1 MLDIRYRSLRNQ
13 IFSSDSR
20 FEYSRALR
28 RKRLGSLRRSASGE
42 AVLKIAD
49 LLLSLSIRL
58 FLVFTFLTLFLFV
71 LERGV
76 FAASFSLNPE
86 IVSTQAGQEFSV
98 DVLIN
103 TQKTSVDGAD
113 VVLTYNSEKLEVVKI
128 EGGEA
133 FGDYPIQKAES
144 GLVKITGIAASQG
157 PFFSG
162 EARFASVRFKALS
175 GGEEGIRID
184 FADDSTV
191 ESNIAAHGSAVDILS
206 EASDSLLYISGGS
219 TASKSDKKQVAGR
232 ILLIFFYLVIT
243 AAVAF
248 FAYRWWV
255 SRSKADELFV
265 PESVPLDRPPPG

>member
-1 MLDIRYRSLRNQ
+1 MLD
-13 IFSSDSR
+13 
-20 FEYSRALR
+20 
-28 RKRLGSLRRSASGE
+28 
-42 AVLKIAD
+42 KISD
-49 LLLSLSIRL
+49 LLLSLLIRL
-58 FLVFTFLTLFLFV
+58 LLVFAFLTLFLFV

-76 FAASFSLNPE
+76 FAATFSLNPE
-86 IVSTQAGQEFSV
+86 IVSIQAGQEFSV
-98 DVLIN
+98 DVSID

-133 FGDYPIQKAES
+133 FGDYPIQKAEN
-144 GLVKITGIAASQG
+144 GLVKITGIAPSQG

-162 EARFASVRFKALS
+162 EARFASVRFKALF

-206 EASDSLLYISGGS
+206 EASDSLLYIGGAAP
-219 TASKSDKKQVAGR
+219 TSKSLIRKEVAGK
-232 ILLIFFYLVIT
+232 ILLIFFYLIIT

-255 SRSKADELFV
+255 GRSRNDDVFV
-265 PESVPLDRPPPG
+265 PESVPLDKPPPQ